1 MEDDIRER
9 TPHRPKKESHYVEKN
24 KYNDVHNKNHKSRV
38 SIMSSKKDIV
48 FFWYVIIVGKTFSIE

>member
-9 TPHRPKKESHYVEKN
+9 TPHRHKKELHYVEKN
-24 KYNDVHNKNHKSRV
+24 KYNDVHNKNHKTRV

-48 FFWYVIIVGKTFSIE
+48 FFVM